1 MAAAKEAEVSGVAVR
16 GIKGVSVLA
25 TSLDLVES
33 VPVDYM
39 HAVLEGVVRLLLRA
53 WFDSENHREAFYLGR
68 CGRQIDDLLL
78 RQRPPHEFTR
88 PPRSVLNHRNYW
100 KASELRNWLLFYSL
114 PILMMCLPPLYLHHY
129 ALLVCAIHI
138 LLQESLA
145 TSQITAA
152 ELMLCDFVALLPELY
167 GERSCTM
174 NAHLLT
180 HLAKYVRLWG
190 PLWTHSAF
198 GFENKNGHL
207 KYLFHSRS
215 DFVDQL
221 VFNMDVQQTLQLI
234 QPILQEQES
243 DETLKLLQY
252 FGGDAPRR
260 NMKQVG
266 DSTYA
271 VGKIEQKEL
280 TRIEKQVLRT
290 FSGSSVQS
298 CTRIFHQGTL
308 YHSRRYAKG
317 LGKRDSTICS
327 FMEGGL
333 QKFGQIE
340 FFPLIPEPMALVREM
355 KSSPSTLLTRA
366 GNPCRQ
372 VLDEY
377 QRVDYLDSIFKE
389 VRATSDVS
397 DLKAIPVAAISGKA
411 IQIHLYNSDY
421 NYVLKQPNH
430 YERH

>member
-1 MAAAKEAEVSGVAVR
+1 MLTPVGIKTIRAKLLIGVFDLLAKAPLLDMKQFDGQYGCSTCTHPGTRLTNNARIYLPTTEANPRTHQTIMAAAKEAEVSGAVVR

-78 RQRPPHEFTR
+78 RQRPPHEFTH

-129 ALLVCAIHI
+129 ALLVSAIHI
-138 LLQESLA
+138 LLQESLT

-167 GERSCTM
+167 GEHSCNM

-243 DETLKLLQY
+243 DETLKLL
-252 FGGDAPRR
+252 
-260 NMKQVG
+260 
-266 DSTYA
+266 
-271 VGKIEQKEL
+271 
-280 TRIEKQVLRT
+280 
-290 FSGSSVQS
+290 
-298 CTRIFHQGTL
+298 
-308 YHSRRYAKG
+308 
-317 LGKRDSTICS
+317 
-327 FMEGGL
+327 
-333 QKFGQIE
+333 
-340 FFPLIPEPMALVREM
+340 
-355 KSSPSTLLTRA
+355 
-366 GNPCRQ
+366 
-372 VLDEY
+372 
-377 QRVDYLDSIFKE
+377 
-389 VRATSDVS
+389 
-397 DLKAIPVAAISGKA
+397 
-411 IQIHLYNSDY
+411 
-421 NYVLKQPNH
+421 
-430 YERH
+430 